1 MNTFVYTCDRCREFS
16 VGGSYRVVSDSDGE
30 RLLDMVVCYGC
41 YLEAS
46 QLGLETEPV
55 EVEHVVLH

>member
-1 MNTFVYTCDRCREFS
+1 
-16 VGGSYRVVSDSDGE
+16 
-30 RLLDMVVCYGC
+30 MVVCYGC

-55 EVEHVVLH
+55 EVEQVVLH